1 MFSLLDQGG
10 SDLSNLSLVS
20 VSHSGERLGIQ
31 YVEITMS
38 GPVARAKA
46 LKTSVRLALAPA
58 GIVSGEGK
66 TSQWHQRASSV
77 VREKPVK
84 PLSSLCQSR
93 VLSHGVESP
102 APTSIFP
109 MLITCVITWGGVS
122 SSNLY
127 LPYANHVCYHMGW
140 RLERFPISS
149 L

>member
-1 MFSLLDQGG
+1 MPITCIITWGG
-10 SDLSNLSLVS
+10 VSSSNLYLPYANHVCYHMGWSL
-20 VSHSGERLGIQ
+20 Q
-31 YVEITMS
+31 
-38 GPVARAKA
+38 
-46 LKTSVRLALAPA
+46 
-58 GIVSGEGK
+58 
-66 TSQWHQRASSV
+66 
-77 VREKPVK
+77 VK

-140 RLERFPISS
+140 SLQVKPLSS
-149 L
+149 LCQSRVLSHAVESPAPSSIFPMPITCVITWGGVSR